1 MASFF
6 IDRPIFAW
14 VLAIVIMLAG
24 AAATLTLPLERYPDI
39 APTRINITTSY
50 PGASAQAIEDSVT
63 QIIEQNLKG
72 IDGLMAIESS
82 SSAAGNAR
90 VQLNFVAGTDP
101 DLAQMQ
107 VQNKVQQAESR
118 LPQPVQA
125 QGVRV
130 TKAGSE
136 PLLLITLTSDDP
148 AVGSADLNDYL
159 TSTLADLISRVEG
172 VGDAEVYGS
181 GYAMRIWIDPVKL
194 QRYALVPG
202 DLRTALQAQNTE
214 VSAGQIGALPAP
226 EGQRL
231 TAIVTARARL
241 QTVEEFRNVVLRV
254 QADGSA
260 LRLGDVARVELG
272 RDSYTTTIRN
282 RGRAAAGMVVIPA
295 SGANALVTADA
306 VKARLAELA
315 PFFPPGMQAAV
326 TFDTT
331 PFVRV
336 SIEGVVKTLI
346 EAVVLVV
353 AIMYLFMQNLRATL
367 IPAIAVPVVL
377 LGTMG
382 VLAVAGYSIN
392 TLTMFG
398 LVLAIGLLVDDAIV
412 VVENVERLMR
422 EEGLSPRE
430 ATRRSMGE
438 ISGALVGIAVV
449 LSAVFIPMAF
459 FGGST
464 GVIYRQFSITVV
476 SAMVLS
482 VLVAMSLSPA
492 LCATLLKPVHQ
503 GEHAAHGGPIGPLL
517 NRFFGGF
524 NDFFDRFTTRYA
536 KRVGWLAARTTRSVV
551 VFLLLIAGTA
561 LLYRSLPTSFLPE
574 EDQGGLQV
582 QVRMAPGATAERLE
596 AVMQTIEA
604 YMADQKDVMFYNLV
618 RGSGGDQGSGQ
629 GFIRLQDWS
638 ERPDAHQSAGALAER
653 FSQELRQ
660 RVRDANVFVVQPST
674 VRGLGGS
681 AGIQLFLQ
689 DVGGL
694 GAQAL
699 NAARDSLLEAAAAQP
714 EFRRPRTNSLGESP
728 QLAIDID
735 DHKAGMLGVAT
746 TTVNETLSIAL
757 GGSYVNDFIDRGRV
771 KRVLLQGEAAYRADP
786 DSLRHWYV
794 RNTRGEMVSFSA
806 FATSSWASG
815 PRQLVRYN
823 GSPAYEIQA
832 DIAPGVSSG
841 AAMVAMEA
849 LLRAMPPG
857 IGYEWSGRS
866 YQERMSGAQAPLLYA
881 VSLLFIFL
889 CLAAL
894 YESWSVPFSV
904 MLVVPLGILGALAAS
919 HLGGQ
924 SNDVFFQVGL
934 LTTVGLSA
942 KNAILIVEFAQSLR
956 DRGMDLMEAT
966 LTACRQRL
974 RPILM
979 TSLAFGMGV
988 LPLALASGAGS
999 GSQRAIG
1006 VGVLGGMVSATVL
1019 GIYFVPLFYLWVKA
1033 LAERRAVAAPGPG
1046 PDTGLGAGPDA
1057 RPGGAPA
1064 GGSASGTGAQPA
1076 SGPGTVPGMQ
1086 PEVKP

>member
-39 APTRINITTSY
+39 APTRISINTSY
-50 PGASAQAIEDSVT
+50 PGASARTIEDSVT

-72 IDGLMAIESS
+72 IDGLLSIESS
-82 SSAAGNAR
+82 SNASGNASS
-90 VQLNFVAGTDP
+90 QLSFVAGTNP
-101 DLAQMQ
+101 DTAQLQ
-107 VQNKVQQAESR
+107 VQNKVQQAVSR
-118 LPQPVQA
+118 LPQAVQA

-130 TKAGSE
+130 TKAGTDFLMVIS
-136 PLLLITLTSDDP
+136 LNSDDP
-148 AVGSADLNDYL
+148 AVTSADMGDYL
-159 TSTLADLISRVEG
+159 SSTLVDIISRIEG
-172 VGDAEVYGS
+172 VGDVNVFGS
-181 GYAMRIWIDPVKL
+181 GYAMRIWLDPQRL

-202 DLRTALQAQNTE
+202 DIRAALLAQNTE
-214 VSAGQIGALPAP
+214 VSAGQIGALPSP

-231 TAIVTARARL
+231 TAIVTARAKL
-241 QTVEEFRNVVLRV
+241 QTAEEFRKVVLRV
-254 QADGSA
+254 QPDGSA

-272 RDSYTTTIRN
+272 RDSYTTNIRSS
-282 RGRAAAGMVVIPA
+282 GRVAAGMAIFPA
-295 SGANALVTADA
+295 SGANALVTANA
-306 VKARLAELA
+306 VKAKLDELA
-315 PFFPPGMQAAV
+315 PFLPPGMKTTV

-331 PFVRV
+331 PFISV
-336 SIEGVVKTLI
+336 SIKGVVVTLI
-346 EAVVLVV
+346 EAMVLVV

-367 IPAIAVPVVL
+367 VPAIAVPVVL

-382 VLAVAGYSIN
+382 VLAVAGFSIN

-422 EEGLSPRE
+422 EEGLSPRD
-430 ATRRSMGE
+430 ATKRSMAE

-503 GEHAAHGGPIGPLL
+503 GEHAAHGGPFGPMLD
-517 NRFFGGF
+517 RFFGGF
-524 NDFFDRFTTRYA
+524 NRLFDRFTGRYVVQ
-536 KRVGWLAARTTRSVV
+536 VGWLSARSWRSLA
-551 VFLLLIAGTA
+551 VFVLFIAGTA
-561 LLYRSLPTSFLPE
+561 ALYKTLPTSFLPD
-574 EDQGGLQV
+574 EDQGGLQI

-596 AVMQTIEA
+596 NVMQSVEA
-604 YMADQKDVMFYNLV
+604 YLNDQPEVMFYNLV
-618 RGSGGDQGSGQ
+618 RGAGGDQGSGQ
-629 GFIRLQDWS
+629 GFIRLKDWS
-638 ERPDAHQSAGALAER
+638 ERRATNQGAAALSER
-653 FSQELRQ
+653 FSREIGRRL
-660 RVRDANVFVVQPST
+660 RDANVFVVQPPT

-681 AGIQLFLQ
+681 AGVQLFLQ
-689 DVGGL
+689 DLGSL
-694 GAQAL
+694 GAAAL
-699 NAARDSLLEAAAAQP
+699 AAARDQLIDAAADRP
-714 EFRRPRTNSLGESP
+714 EFRRPRTNSLTETP
-728 QLAIDID
+728 QLAIQID
-735 DHKAGMLGVAT
+735 DHKAGTLGVAT
-746 TTVNETLSIAL
+746 TTINDTLSIAM
-757 GGSYVNDFIDRGRV
+757 GGAYVNDFIDRGRV
-771 KRVLLQGEAAYRADP
+771 KRVLLQGEAAYRAEP
-786 DSLRHWYV
+786 DSLRHWYA
-794 RNTRGEMVSFSA
+794 RNSSGQMVSFSA
-806 FATSSWASG
+806 FASSSWVNG

-841 AAMVAMEA
+841 AAMVAMEG

-866 YQERMSGAQAPLLYA
+866 YQERLSGDQAPLLYA
-881 VSLLFIFL
+881 VSVLFIFL

-904 MLVVPLGILGALAAS
+904 MLVVPLGIFGALAGS

-942 KNAILIVEFAQSLR
+942 KNAILIVEFAETLR
-956 DRGMDLMEAT
+956 AQGMGLLDAT
-966 LTACRQRL
+966 LKACQQRV

-1006 VGVLGGMVSATVL
+1006 FGVLGGMISATVL
-1019 GIYFVPLFYLWVKA
+1019 GIFFVPLFYLWVKA
-1033 LAERRAVAAPGPG
+1033 LFSKRAPC
-1046 PDTGLGAGPDA
+1046 
-1057 RPGGAPA
+1057 
-1064 GGSASGTGAQPA
+1064 
-1076 SGPGTVPGMQ
+1076 
-1086 PEVKP
+1086 

>member
-14 VLAIVIMLAG
+14 VIAIVIMLAG
-24 AAATLTLPLERYPDI
+24 GAATLALPLERYPDI
-39 APTRINITTSY
+39 APTRIGINTSY
-50 PGASAQAIEDSVT
+50 PGASAKTIEDSVT

-72 IDGLMAIESS
+72 IDGLLSVESS
-82 SSAAGNAR
+82 SNASGSASIN
-90 VQLNFVAGTDP
+90 LSFVAGTNP
-101 DLAQMQ
+101 DTAQLQ
-107 VQNKVQQAESR
+107 VQNKVQQAISR
-118 LPQPVQA
+118 LPQAVQA

-130 TKAGSE
+130 TKAGSDF
-136 PLLLITLTSDDP
+136 LMVATLTSDDP
-148 AVGSADLNDYL
+148 TVTSGDLGDYL
-159 TSTLADLISRVEG
+159 NSTLVDIISRIEG
-172 VGDAEVYGS
+172 VGDVNVFGS
-181 GYAMRIWIDPVKL
+181 GYAMRIWLDPEKL

-202 DLRTALQAQNTE
+202 DIRSALLAQNTE

-231 TAIVTARARL
+231 TAIVTARAKL
-241 QTVEEFRNVVLRV
+241 QTAEQFRDIVLRV

-272 RDSYTTTIRN
+272 RDSYTTNIRSG
-282 RGRAAAGMVVIPA
+282 GRTAAGMAIFPA
-295 SGANALVTADA
+295 SGANALLTGDA
-306 VKARLAELA
+306 VKAKLDELA
-315 PFFPPGMQAAV
+315 PFFPPGMKATV

-331 PFVRV
+331 PFIRV
-336 SIEGVVKTLI
+336 SIDGVVKTLI
-346 EAVVLVV
+346 EAMVLVIV
-353 AIMYLFMQNLRATL
+353 IMYLFMQNLRATL

-382 VLAVAGYSIN
+382 VLALAGFSIN

-430 ATRRSMGE
+430 ATRKSMGE

-459 FGGST
+459 FSGST

-482 VLVAMSLSPA
+482 VLVAMTLSPA
-492 LCATLLKPVHQ
+492 LCATLLKPVHA
-503 GEHAAHGGPIGPLL
+503 GEHAQHGGPLGPLL
-517 NRFFGGF
+517 DRFFGGF
-524 NDFFDRFTTRYA
+524 NRGFDRFTRRYVIQ
-536 KRVGWLAARTTRSVV
+536 VGWLSKRVKRCLL
-551 VFLLLIAGTA
+551 VFLLLVGGTG
-561 LLYRSLPTSFLPE
+561 LMYQNLPTSFLPD
-574 EDQGGLQV
+574 EDQGGLQI

-596 AVMQTIEA
+596 GVMQSIEA
-604 YMADQKDVMFYNLV
+604 YLAEQPEVMFYNLV
-618 RGSGGDQGSGQ
+618 RGAGGDQGSGQ
-629 GFIRLQDWS
+629 GFIRLKDWS
-638 ERPDAHQSAGALAER
+638 QRAGDSQGAGALAER
-653 FSQELRQ
+653 FSRELGR
-660 RVRDANVFVVQPST
+660 RVRDANIFVVQPPT

-681 AGIQLFLQ
+681 AGVQLFLQ
-689 DVGGL
+689 DLGGL
-694 GAQAL
+694 GDQALAQA
-699 NAARDSLLEAAAAQP
+699 RDQLIDAAAARP
-714 EFRRPRTNSLGESP
+714 EFSRPRTNSLAETP
-728 QLAIDID
+728 QLAIQFD
-735 DHKAGMLGVAT
+735 DHKAGVLGVST
-746 TTVNETLSIAL
+746 SSINETLSTAL

-771 KRVLLQGEAAYRADP
+771 KRVLVQSEGAYRASP

-794 RNTRGEMVSFSA
+794 RNASGQMVSFSA
-806 FATSSWASG
+806 FATSRWVNG

-841 AAMVAMEA
+841 AAMQAMEE
-849 LLRAMPPG
+849 LLREMPPG

-866 YQERMSGAQAPLLYA
+866 FQERLSGDQAPLLYA
-881 VSLLFIFL
+881 VSVLFIFL

-942 KNAILIVEFAQSLR
+942 KNAILIVEFAETLR
-956 DRGMDLMEAT
+956 QQGLGLLDAT
-966 LTACRQRL
+966 LKACQQRL

-1006 VGVLGGMVSATVL
+1006 FGVLGGMISATVL
-1019 GIYFVPLFYLWVKA
+1019 GIFFVPLFYLWVKTLFSRPQVK
-1033 LAERRAVAAPGPG
+1033 LATPLPAPIPG
-1046 PDTGLGAGPDA
+1046 QSE
-1057 RPGGAPA
+1057 PGV
-1064 GGSASGTGAQPA
+1064 T
-1076 SGPGTVPGMQ
+1076 T
-1086 PEVKP
+1086 

>member
-24 AAATLTLPLERYPDI
+24 IGATLSLPLERYPNI
-39 APTRINITTSY
+39 APTRISINTTY
-50 PGASAQAIEDSVT
+50 PGASAQTIEDSVT

-72 IDGLMAIESS
+72 IDGLLSIESS
-82 SSAAGNAR
+82 SNASGGASS
-90 VQLNFVAGTDP
+90 QLSFVAGTDP
-101 DLAQMQ
+101 DTAQMQ
-107 VQNKVQQAESR
+107 VQNKVQAAISR
-118 LPQPVQA
+118 LPQAVQA

-130 TKAGSE
+130 TKAGTD
-136 PLLLITLTSDDP
+136 LLMVVTLNSDDP
-148 AVGSADLNDYL
+148 AVTSADMSDYL
-159 TSTLADLISRVEG
+159 NSTLVDIISRIEG
-172 VGDAEVYGS
+172 VGDVNVFGS
-181 GYAMRIWIDPVKL
+181 GYAMRIWLDPTRL

-202 DLRTALQAQNTE
+202 DIRAALLAQNTE

-231 TAIVTARARL
+231 TAIVTARAKL
-241 QTVEEFRNVVLRV
+241 QTADEFRNIVLRV
-254 QADGSA
+254 QPDGSA

-272 RDSYTTTIRN
+272 RDSYTTNIRSS
-282 RGRAAAGMVVIPA
+282 GRTAGGMAIFPA

-306 VKARLAELA
+306 VKAKLAELA
-315 PFFPPGMQAAV
+315 PFFPPGMRASI

-336 SIEGVVKTLI
+336 SIEGVMKTLL
-346 EAVVLVV
+346 EAMVLVV

-367 IPAIAVPVVL
+367 VPAIAVPVVM

-382 VLAVAGYSIN
+382 VLAVFGFSIN

-422 EEGLSPRE
+422 EEGLSPRD
-430 ATRRSMGE
+430 ATKKSMGE

-492 LCATLLKPVHQ
+492 LCATLLKPVHK
-503 GEHAAHGGPIGPLL
+503 GEHAKHGGPLGPLL
-517 NRFFGGF
+517 DRAFGGF
-524 NDFFDRFTTRYA
+524 NRFFDRFTDRYVR
-536 KRVGWLAARTTRSVV
+536 RVDWLAARGTRSFL
-551 VFLLLIAGTA
+551 VFVLIIGGAA
-561 LLYRSLPTSFLPE
+561 LLYRTLPTSFLPD
-574 EDQGGLQV
+574 EDQGGLQI
-582 QVRMAPGATAERLE
+582 QVRMSPGATAERLE
-596 AVMQTIEA
+596 GVMQAVEA
-604 YMADQKDVMFYNLV
+604 YLAEQPEVRFYNIV
-618 RGSGGDQGSGQ
+618 RGAGGDQGSGQ
-629 GFIRLQDWS
+629 GFISLKDWS
-638 ERPDAHQSAGALAER
+638 ERPAERQGAAALAER
-653 FSQELRQ
+653 FSRELGR
-660 RVRDANVFVVQPST
+660 RVRDANVFVVQPPT

-681 AGIQLFLQ
+681 AGVQLFLQ
-689 DVGGL
+689 DLGGL
-694 GAQAL
+694 GNEAL
-699 NAARDSLLEAAAAQP
+699 SAARDRLIDAAGERP
-714 EFRRPRTNSLGESP
+714 EFSRPRTNSLTETP
-728 QLAIDID
+728 QLAIKID
-735 DHKAGMLGVAT
+735 DHQAGVLGVSTAT
-746 TTVNETLSIAL
+746 INETMSIAL

-771 KRVLLQGEAAYRADP
+771 KRVLVQGEGAYRAAP

-794 RNTRGEMVSFSA
+794 RNASGQMVSFSA
-806 FATSSWASG
+806 FASSSWVNG

-823 GSPAYEIQA
+823 GSPAYEIQT

-841 AAMVAMEA
+841 AAMVAMEQ
-849 LLRAMPPG
+849 LLRDMPPG

-866 YQERMSGAQAPLLYA
+866 YQERLSGDQAPLLYA
-881 VSLLFIFL
+881 VSVLFIFL

-894 YESWSVPFSV
+894 YESWSIPFSV

-924 SNDVFFQVGL
+924 RNDVFFQVGL

-942 KNAILIVEFAQSLR
+942 KNAILIVEFAETLR
-956 DRGMDLMEAT
+956 NQGMGLLEAT
-966 LTACRQRL
+966 LKACRQRL

-1006 VGVLGGMVSATVL
+1006 FGVLGGMISATVL
-1019 GIYFVPLFYLWVKA
+1019 GIYFVPLFYLWVKNLFA
-1033 LAERRAVAAPGPG
+1033 RRAPQAPSAA
-1046 PDTGLGAGPDA
+1046 DA
-1057 RPGGAPA
+1057 PNTQEARA
-1064 GGSASGTGAQPA
+1064 
-1076 SGPGTVPGMQ
+1076 
-1086 PEVKP
+1086 

>member
-39 APTRINITTSY
+39 APTRISINTSY
-50 PGASAQAIEDSVT
+50 PGASARTIEDSVT

-72 IDGLMAIESS
+72 IDGLLSIESS
-82 SSAAGNAR
+82 SNASGNASS
-90 VQLNFVAGTDP
+90 QLSFVAGTNP
-101 DLAQMQ
+101 DTAQLQ
-107 VQNKVQQAESR
+107 VQNKVQQAVSR
-118 LPQPVQA
+118 LPQAVQA

-130 TKAGSE
+130 TKAGTDFLMVIS
-136 PLLLITLTSDDP
+136 LNSDDP
-148 AVGSADLNDYL
+148 AVTSADMGDYL
-159 TSTLADLISRVEG
+159 SSTLVDIISRIEG
-172 VGDAEVYGS
+172 VGDVNVFGS
-181 GYAMRIWIDPVKL
+181 GYAMRIWLDPQRL

-202 DLRTALQAQNTE
+202 DIRAALLAQNTE
-214 VSAGQIGALPAP
+214 VSAGQIGALPSP

-231 TAIVTARARL
+231 TAIVTARAKL
-241 QTVEEFRNVVLRV
+241 QTAEEFRKVVLRV
-254 QADGSA
+254 QPDGSA

-272 RDSYTTTIRN
+272 RDSYTTNIRSS
-282 RGRAAAGMVVIPA
+282 GRVAAGMAIFPA
-295 SGANALVTADA
+295 SGANALVTANA
-306 VKARLAELA
+306 VKAKLDELA
-315 PFFPPGMQAAV
+315 PFLPPGMKTTV

-331 PFVRV
+331 PFISV
-336 SIEGVVKTLI
+336 SIKGVVVTLI
-346 EAVVLVV
+346 EAMVLVV

-367 IPAIAVPVVL
+367 VPAIAVPVVL

-382 VLAVAGYSIN
+382 VLAVAGFSIN

-422 EEGLSPRE
+422 EEGLSPRD
-430 ATRRSMGE
+430 ATKRSMAE

-503 GEHAAHGGPIGPLL
+503 GEHAAHGGPFGPMLD
-517 NRFFGGF
+517 RFFGGF
-524 NDFFDRFTTRYA
+524 NRLFDRFTGRYVVQ
-536 KRVGWLAARTTRSVV
+536 VGWLSARSWRSLA
-551 VFLLLIAGTA
+551 VFVLFIAGTA
-561 LLYRSLPTSFLPE
+561 ALYKTLPTSFLPD
-574 EDQGGLQV
+574 EDQGGLQI

-596 AVMQTIEA
+596 NVMQSVEA
-604 YMADQKDVMFYNLV
+604 YLNDQPEVMFYNLV
-618 RGSGGDQGSGQ
+618 RGAGGDQGSGQ
-629 GFIRLQDWS
+629 GFIRLKDWS
-638 ERPDAHQSAGALAER
+638 ERRATNKGAAALSER
-653 FSQELRQ
+653 FSREIGR
-660 RVRDANVFVVQPST
+660 RVRDANVFVVQPPT

-681 AGIQLFLQ
+681 AGVQLFLQ
-689 DVGGL
+689 DLGSL
-694 GAQAL
+694 GAAAL
-699 NAARDSLLEAAAAQP
+699 AAARDQLIDAAADRP
-714 EFRRPRTNSLGESP
+714 EFRRPRTNSLTETP
-728 QLAIDID
+728 QLAIQID
-735 DHKAGMLGVAT
+735 DHKAGTLGVAT
-746 TTVNETLSIAL
+746 TTINDTLSIAM
-757 GGSYVNDFIDRGRV
+757 GGAYVNDFIDRGRV
-771 KRVLLQGEAAYRADP
+771 KRVLLQGEAAYRAEP
-786 DSLRHWYV
+786 DSLRHWYA
-794 RNTRGEMVSFSA
+794 RNSSGQMVSFSA
-806 FATSSWASG
+806 FASSSWVNG

-841 AAMVAMEA
+841 AAMVAMEG

-866 YQERMSGAQAPLLYA
+866 YQERLSGDQAPLLYA
-881 VSLLFIFL
+881 VSVLFIFL

-904 MLVVPLGILGALAAS
+904 MLVVPLGIFGALAGS

-942 KNAILIVEFAQSLR
+942 KNAILIVEFAETLR
-956 DRGMDLMEAT
+956 AQGMGLLDAT
-966 LTACRQRL
+966 LKACQQRV

-1006 VGVLGGMVSATVL
+1006 FGVLGGMISATVL
-1019 GIYFVPLFYLWVKA
+1019 GIFFVPLFYLWVKA
-1033 LAERRAVAAPGPG
+1033 LFSKRAPC
-1046 PDTGLGAGPDA
+1046 
-1057 RPGGAPA
+1057 
-1064 GGSASGTGAQPA
+1064 
-1076 SGPGTVPGMQ
+1076 
-1086 PEVKP
+1086 

>member
-24 AAATLTLPLERYPDI
+24 IGATLSLPLERYPDI
-39 APTRINITTSY
+39 APTRVSINTTY
-50 PGASAQAIEDSVT
+50 PGASAKTIEDSVT

-72 IDGLMAIESS
+72 IDGLLSIESS
-82 SSAAGNAR
+82 SNASGGASS
-90 VQLNFVAGTDP
+90 QLSFVAGTDP
-101 DLAQMQ
+101 DTAQMQ
-107 VQNKVQQAESR
+107 VQNKVQAAISR
-118 LPQPVQA
+118 LPQAVQA

-130 TKAGSE
+130 TKAGTD
-136 PLLLITLTSDDP
+136 LLMVVTLNSDDP
-148 AVGSADLNDYL
+148 AVTSADMGDYL
-159 TSTLADLISRVEG
+159 SSTLVDIISRIEG
-172 VGDAEVYGS
+172 VGDVNVFGS
-181 GYAMRIWIDPVKL
+181 GYAMRIWLDPTRL

-202 DLRTALQAQNTE
+202 DIRAALLSQNTE
-214 VSAGQIGALPAP
+214 VSAGQIGALPSP

-231 TAIVTARARL
+231 TAIVTARAKL
-241 QTVEEFRNVVLRV
+241 QTADEFRNIVLRV
-254 QADGSA
+254 QPDGSA

-272 RDSYTTTIRN
+272 RDSYTTNIRSS
-282 RGRAAAGMVVIPA
+282 GRTAGGMAIFPA

-306 VKARLAELA
+306 VKAKLDELA
-315 PFFPPGMQAAV
+315 PFFPPGMRASI

-336 SIEGVVKTLI
+336 SIEGVVKTLL
-346 EAVVLVV
+346 EAMALVV

-367 IPAIAVPVVL
+367 VPAIAVPVVM

-382 VLAVAGYSIN
+382 VLAVFGFSIN

-422 EEGLSPRE
+422 EEGLSPRD
-430 ATRRSMGE
+430 ATRKSMGE

-492 LCATLLKPVHQ
+492 LCATLLKPVHK
-503 GEHAAHGGPIGPLL
+503 GEHAKHGGPLGPLL
-517 NRFFGGF
+517 DRFFGGF
-524 NDFFDRFTTRYA
+524 NRFFDRFTERYVG
-536 KRVGWLAARTTRSVV
+536 RVDWLAARGRRSFL
-551 VFLLLIAGTA
+551 VFLLIIGGTA
-561 LLYRSLPTSFLPE
+561 LLYKTLPTSFLPD
-574 EDQGGLQV
+574 EDQGGLQI

-596 AVMQTIEA
+596 GVMQTVEA
-604 YMADQKDVMFYNLV
+604 YLAAQPEVRFYNIV
-618 RGSGGDQGSGQ
+618 RGAGGDQGSGQ
-629 GFIRLQDWS
+629 GFINLKDWS
-638 ERPDAHQSAGALAER
+638 ERTGPRQGAAALAER
-653 FSQELRQ
+653 FSRELGR
-660 RVRDANVFVVQPST
+660 RVRDANVFVVQPPT

-681 AGIQLFLQ
+681 AGVQLFLQ
-689 DVGGL
+689 DLGGL
-694 GAQAL
+694 GNEAL
-699 NAARDSLLEAAAAQP
+699 SAARDRLIDAAAERP
-714 EFRRPRTNSLGESP
+714 EFSRPRTNSLTETP
-728 QLAIDID
+728 QLAIKID
-735 DHKAGMLGVAT
+735 DHQAGVLGVSTAT
-746 TTVNETLSIAL
+746 INETMSIAL

-771 KRVLLQGEAAYRADP
+771 KRVLVQGEGAYRAAP

-794 RNTRGEMVSFSA
+794 RNASGQMVSFAA
-806 FATSSWASG
+806 FATSTWVNG

-823 GSPAYEIQA
+823 GSPAYEIQT

-841 AAMVAMEA
+841 AAMVAMES
-849 LLRAMPPG
+849 LLREMPPG

-866 YQERMSGAQAPLLYA
+866 YQERLSGDQAPLLYA
-881 VSLLFIFL
+881 VSVLFIFL

-894 YESWSVPFSV
+894 YESWSIPFSV
-904 MLVVPLGILGALAAS
+904 LLVVPLGILGALAAS

-924 SNDVFFQVGL
+924 RNDVFFQVGL

-942 KNAILIVEFAQSLR
+942 KNAILIVEFAETLR
-956 DRGMDLMEAT
+956 LQGMGLLEAT
-966 LTACRQRL
+966 MKACRQRL

-999 GSQRAIG
+999 GSQKAIG
-1006 VGVLGGMVSATVL
+1006 FGVLGGMISATVL
-1019 GIYFVPLFYLWVKA
+1019 GIYFVPLFYLWVKSLFA
-1033 LAERRAVAAPGPG
+1033 KRAPRAPSTPDSPG
-1046 PDTGLGAGPDA
+1046 VQEA
-1057 RPGGAPA
+1057 RA
-1064 GGSASGTGAQPA
+1064 
-1076 SGPGTVPGMQ
+1076 
-1086 PEVKP
+1086 

>member
-1 MASFF
+1 MAAFF

-14 VLAIVIMLAG
+14 VLAIVVMLAG
-24 AAATLTLPLERYPDI
+24 AAATLSLPLERYPDI
-39 APTRINITTSY
+39 APTRITINTVY

-72 IDGLMAIESS
+72 IDGLMSIESS
-82 SSAAGNAR
+82 SSAAGTAT
-90 VQLNFVAGTDP
+90 VQLGFVAGTDP
-101 DLAQMQ
+101 DTAQVQ
-107 VQNKVQQAESR
+107 VQNKVQQALSR
-118 LPQPVQA
+118 LPQAVQA

-136 PLLLITLTSDDP
+136 FLMVVTLTSDDP
-148 AVGSADLNDYL
+148 QVSSGDLGDYL
-159 TSTLADLISRVEG
+159 SSTLVDIVSRIEG
-172 VGDAEVYGS
+172 VGDVFVFGS
-181 GYAMRIWIDPVKL
+181 GYAMRIWLDPTQL
-194 QRYALVPG
+194 QRYGLVPG
-202 DLRTALQAQNTE
+202 DIRSALLAQNTE
-214 VSAGQIGALPAP
+214 VSAGQIGALPSP
-226 EGQRL
+226 PGQRL

-241 QTVEEFRNVVLRV
+241 QTAEEFRAIVLRV
-254 QADGSA
+254 QPDGSA
-260 LRLGDVARVELG
+260 LRLGDVARVERA
-272 RDSYTTTIRN
+272 RDSYVTNIRSN
-282 RGRAAAGMVVIPA
+282 GRTAAGMAIYPA
-295 SGANALVTADA
+295 SGANALLAADA

-315 PFFPPGMQAAV
+315 PFFPPGMKATV

-346 EAVVLVV
+346 EAVLLVV

-367 IPAIAVPVVL
+367 VPAIAVPVVL
-377 LGTMG
+377 LGTFG

-430 ATRRSMGE
+430 ATRRSMRE

-449 LSAVFIPMAF
+449 LSAVFVPMAF

-476 SAMVLS
+476 SAMLLS

-492 LCATLLKPVHQ
+492 LCATVLKPVAK
-503 GEHAAHGGPIGPLL
+503 GEHAAHGGPLGPLL
-517 NRFFGGF
+517 DRLFGGF
-524 NDFFDRFTTRYA
+524 NRGFDRFTERYVGQ
-536 KRVGWLAARTTRSVV
+536 VGWLTRRSRRSLL
-551 VFLLLIAGTA
+551 VFALLIAGTA
-561 LLYRSLPTSFLPE
+561 ALYKSLPTSFLPD
-574 EDQGGLQV
+574 EDQGGLQI

-596 AVMQTIEA
+596 GVMSSVEA
-604 YMADQKDVMFYNLV
+604 YLAAQPEVQFYNLV
-618 RGSGGDQGSGQ
+618 RGAAGDQGSGQ

-638 ERPDAHQSAGALAER
+638 LRPAQAQSAAALAER
-653 FSQELRQ
+653 FSRELGQ
-660 RVRDANVFVVQPST
+660 RVRDASIFVVQPPT

-681 AGIQLFLQ
+681 AGVQLFLQ
-689 DVGGL
+689 DLGGL
-694 GAQAL
+694 GSTAL
-699 NAARDSLLEAAAAQP
+699 ADARDRLIDAAAERP
-714 EFRRPRTNSLGESP
+714 EFRRPRTNSLTETP
-728 QLAIDID
+728 QLAIRID
-735 DHKAGMLGVAT
+735 DHRAGMLGVSTA
-746 TTVNETLSIAL
+746 TVNETLSIAL

-771 KRVLLQGEAAYRADP
+771 KRVLLQGDAAWRAEP

-794 RNTRGEMVSFSA
+794 RNAAGQMVSFSA
-806 FATSSWASG
+806 FASAEWVSG

-841 AAMVAMEA
+841 AAMRAMEE
-849 LLRAMPPG
+849 LLRDMPPG

-866 YQERMSGAQAPLLYA
+866 FQERLSGQQAPLLYA

-904 MLVVPLGILGALAAS
+904 MLVVPLGIFGALAAS

-924 SNDVFFQVGL
+924 ANDVFFQVGL

-942 KNAILIVEFAQSLR
+942 KNAILIVEFAETLR
-956 DRGMDLMEAT
+956 LQGLGLLEAT
-966 LTACRQRL
+966 LKACRQRL

-1006 VGVLGGMVSATVL
+1006 VGVLGGMISATVL
-1019 GIYFVPLFYLWVKA
+1019 GIFFVPLFYLWVKS
-1033 LAERRAVAAPGPG
+1033 LFTRRPRAPQ
-1046 PDTGLGAGPDA
+1046 DAG
-1057 RPGGAPA
+1057 
-1064 GGSASGTGAQPA
+1064 T
-1076 SGPGTVPGMQ
+1076 
-1086 PEVKP
+1086 